1 METEIIDNLK
11 DKMDINTIKKMIE
24 DNKFLNVKMNNELND
39 EFSNINLV

>member
-11 DKMDINTIKKMIE
+11 DKLDINTVKKIVE

>member
-11 DKMDINTIKKMIE
+11 DKLDINTVKKIFE
-24 DNKFLNVKMNNELND
+24 DNKFLNVKMNNEVND